1 MKMVYNS
8 KEVANNTLNYTDL
21 NNKPMINSVELNGNV
36 SLSEI
41 GLYPI
46 HSVFSTV
53 VEGEH
58 PSNCGTWEYIGS
70 NEVNGT
76 TIYYYKRVS

>member
-8 KEVANNTLNYTDL
+8 KEVANNTLDYTDL
-21 NNKPMINSVELNGNV
+21 NNKPMINSVELNGNIT
-36 SLSEI
+36 LREI
-41 GLYPI
+41 GLYPV
-46 HSVFSTV
+46 HCVYSTV

-58 PSNCGTWEYIGS
+58 PDNCGTWEYIGS

-76 TIYYYKRVS
+76 TIHHYKRVS